1 MNSGTITLKTLRRR
15 ALLGT
20 FGPMLPLGRAF
31 ARMGF
36 VQADPIRAP
45 ARAQDLILRHR
56 VTGYRAGDLE
66 RRYARLGLE
75 ESYLHAYGFAMPWV
89 QDLLLPRHDPEAP
102 DGRHVPAGLAAEV
115 FAFVAGNGPTHPGAL
130 ADRFGREREVNGWGG
145 MSQATTRALQRLL
158 HHGHLR
164 VSTRAGGVRVYEAA
178 PARESGFTVEQR
190 IERLTLLLARILA
203 PVPVPSLNAT
213 MAPVIRSVIGPGA
226 RPPRLLDRL
235 LAAGALESAAA
246 DGLRYV
252 WPADLPA
259 SGQIG
264 RTVRFLAPFDPLV
277 WDRRRFE
284 HLWGWPYRF
293 EAYTPPAKRRLGYY
307 AMPLLWG
314 DAVIGW
320 VNCAMRGGTLTVQP
334 GFVTE
339 RPGTGAFTQAF
350 DAEVARMEQFL
361 SGRGTG

>member
-1 MNSGTITLKTLRRR
+1 MNSGTTTIKALQRR
-15 ALLGT
+15 AVLGA
-20 FGPMLPLGRAF
+20 FGPLLPLGRAF
-31 ARMGF
+31 GRLGF

-130 ADRFGREREVNGWGG
+130 VERFGREREVNGWGG

-178 PARESGFTVEQR
+178 PPRESAFTIAQR

-203 PVPVPSLNAT
+203 PVPAPSLNAT
-213 MAPVIRSVIGPGA
+213 MAPVIRSIAGPRA
-226 RPPRLLDRL
+226 RPPLALDRL
-235 LAAGALESAAA
+235 LGAGALEWAEA
-246 DGLRYV
+246 DGVRYV

-259 SGQIG
+259 SGPAAG
-264 RTVRFLAPFDPLV
+264 TVRFLAPFDPLV

-293 EAYTPPAKRRLGYY
+293 EAYTPAHKRRLGYY

-320 VNCAMRGGTLTVQP
+320 VNCALREGTLNVEP
-334 GFVTE
+334 GFVTD
-339 RPGTGAFTQAF
+339 RPKGPAFAQAF
-350 DAEVARMEQFL
+350 DAEVARMERFL
-361 SGRGTG
+361 GVIP